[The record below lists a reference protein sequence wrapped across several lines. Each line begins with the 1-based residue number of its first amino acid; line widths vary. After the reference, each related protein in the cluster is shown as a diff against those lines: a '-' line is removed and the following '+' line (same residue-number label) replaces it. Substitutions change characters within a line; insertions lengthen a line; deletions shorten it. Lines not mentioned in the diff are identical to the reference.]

1 MQSALIGA
9 LTTLGEVFHTATST
23 LNGLPPPAVTGGDQ
37 FAATVT
43 TAFGQDAQQF
53 AASAAAL
60 GTTDP
65 EDTQAQAD
73 ATVRL
78 NADAET
84 AATKLIDALDGLG
97 IPAETR
103 AAIQRIP
110 SCQTVWP

>member
-23 LNGLPPPAVTGGDQ
+23 LAGLPPPAVTGGDQ
-37 FAATVT
+37 FAASVT
-43 TAFGQDAQQF
+43 AAFGQDARQF
-53 AASAAAL
+53 DASAAAL

-65 EDTQAQAD
+65 EDTQAQAA

-84 AATKLIDALDGLG
+84 ATNLIDALDSLG

-103 AAIQRIP
+103 AAIQRLP
-110 SCQTVWP
+110 SCRTVWP